1 MKTQFI
7 LTPYYLDQPLSALEE
22 LAQPDWHVNHQ
33 PLPEADVQ
41 LRMSA
46 LHEALAQQV
55 TVALAAN
62 HLPVS
67 IVGDCCATIGVMAGL
82 QRASIEPTLLWF
94 DAHGDFNTWET
105 TPSNFLGGMP
115 LAMLVGLGEQTML
128 QVLDM
133 HPIAQEHIILTD
145 GRDLDPGEQE
155 LIAGS
160 KVVHL
165 GDPLQLLDYPLG
177 ERPLY
182 IHFDTD
188 ILNPLDAPAMNYV
201 AAGGPRGV
209 ELAQVFRHLAQTG
222 QIVAVS
228 LSTWNPKLDGDGRS
242 KELCMDL
249 LQALLSVPHRGID
262 A

>member
-1 MKTQFI
+1 MKSQFI
-7 LTPYYLDQPLSALEE
+7 LTPYYLDQPLPTLEE
-22 LAQPDWHVNHQ
+22 SAEPDWQINHQ

-41 LRMSA
+41 SRMSV
-46 LHEALAQQV
+46 LHGTLAHQV
-55 TVALAAN
+55 TAALAAD

-67 IVGDCCATIGVMAGL
+67 IAGDCCATIGVMAGL
-82 QRASIEPTLLWF
+82 QRGGIKPLLIWF

-115 LAMLVGLGEQTML
+115 LAMLAGLGEQTML
-128 QVLDM
+128 QALDL
-133 HPIAQEHIILTD
+133 HPVAQERIVLTD

-160 KVVHL
+160 EVVHL

-188 ILNPLDAPAMNYV
+188 IINPLDVPAVNYV
-201 AAGGPRGV
+201 ATGGPRAMA
-209 ELAQVFRHLAQTG
+209 LAQVFRHLAQTE

-228 LSTWNPKLDGDGRS
+228 LSTWNPKLDADGRS
-242 KELCMDL
+242 KELCMSL
-249 LQALLSVPHRGID
+249 LQALLGETHQG
-262 A
+262 